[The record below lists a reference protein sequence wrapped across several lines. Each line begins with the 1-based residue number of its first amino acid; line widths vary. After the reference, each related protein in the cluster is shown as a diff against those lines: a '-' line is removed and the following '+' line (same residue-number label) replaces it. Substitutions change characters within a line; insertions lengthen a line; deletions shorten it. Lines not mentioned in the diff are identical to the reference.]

1 MAFRQLLAV
10 FGMAAAVAQAA
21 PADTVRG
28 SAAYLER
35 IAMPPGATFTAVLE
49 DISRA
54 DVAAPELGRAT
65 LTDAGNPPYAFEIDY
80 DPAEIDQRGRYSVR
94 ARLDGPDGRLWFTTD
109 TVAPVLTQGA
119 GDSVDLRLVRV
130 SQDDTAEVAPPLPAH
145 GLRLPASFTG
155 TLPCADCEGIAH
167 HLDLWPD
174 QSFHL
179 RRVWLNGDASLTRD
193 TLGRWHADAA
203 RGAIVLRGSGD
214 TRLEFEV
221 KGPQALRLL
230 DQEGQ
235 PIVSDLP
242 YDLTGDGTLDPTPVS
257 LPMEGMFVYFADAA
271 LFEVCLTGQRFP
283 VAMEADYLA
292 AERAY
297 LDAGLPPQEP
307 VMMLLDGTL
316 AIRPVMEGPDRQ
328 SLVIDRLI
336 AVQPGRACAQA
347 RAEASLTDTYWK
359 LRQLGGNPVEPLA
372 GTREPHMVLHGADMR
387 ISATVGCN
395 QMVGGYEMTDGT
407 LRIGPMAMTMMA
419 CPPPLDDR
427 ERALSTALEAARDWQ
442 VVGQSLLLRDEADN
456 LQAVFE
462 AVYLP

>member
-1 MAFRQLLAV
+1 MAVRHVLAV
-10 FGMAAAVAQAA
+10 CGVAAAMAQAA

-28 SAAYLER
+28 SAAYRER
-35 IAMPPGATFTAVLE
+35 MAMPPGATFTAVLE

-80 DPAEIDQRGRYSVR
+80 DPSRIDPRGRYSVR
-94 ARLDGPDGRLWFTTD
+94 ARLDGPDGRLWFATD

-145 GLRLPASFTG
+145 GLRLPASFAG

-179 RRVWLNGDASLTRD
+179 RRVWLKGDAPLTED
-193 TLGRWHADAA
+193 TLGRWHADAG
-203 RGAIVLRGSGD
+203 RGAIVLRGSGG

-221 KGPQALRLL
+221 KAADSLRLL
-230 DQEGQ
+230 DQDGR

-242 YDLTGDGTLDPTPVS
+242 YDLTGDGTLDPTPLS
-257 LPMEGMFVYFADAA
+257 LPMEGTFVHFADSA
-271 LFEVCLTGQRFP
+271 LFELCLTGRRFP

-297 LDAGLPPQEP
+297 LDAGVPPQEP

-316 AIRPVMEGPDRQ
+316 AMRPAMEGPDRQ
-328 SLVIDRLI
+328 SLVIDRLV

-359 LRQLGGNPVEPLA
+359 LRQLGETPVDPPA
-372 GTREPHMVLHGADMR
+372 GTREAHMVLRGSDGR
-387 ISATVGCN
+387 ISATAGCN
-395 QMVGGYEMTDGT
+395 QMVGGYEMSGDTV
-407 LRIGPMAMTMMA
+407 RVGPMATTMMA

-427 ERALSTALEAARDWQ
+427 ERALAAALDSARHWQ
-442 VVGQSLLLRDEADN
+442 VVGQSLLLRDEAGN
-456 LQAVFE
+456 LNAVFE